1 MPARMP
7 WILFRHF
14 SAELGKVILL
24 TTAVIV
30 TVVAF
35 GAVIKPLAGNLL
47 GPGGIAKYIVLAMV
61 PMLQYALPFAVGFA
75 GTIVTHRFASD
86 NEVQAMSVSG
96 LPYRTILLPQIALGL
111 GLALFMFVLVQTTIP
126 RFLGYMSDVITEDAS
141 QVFVSTIRSGEPFE
155 MGNYLISADRIGL
168 DDSRAAEGVRRVR
181 MEGVVALEMLPGG
194 KVGSEFV
201 AAAGSAD
208 LYGRGADLVIKVA
221 FRDTS
226 IVRPGESAVA
236 ASPLVE
242 PMPIVFDVGWERS
255 PKFLPWGELIE
266 VLREPSLGALPQV
279 ERRAYEPPILPGL
292 MMQRMERQLQAN
304 GVAVLESGDAGR
316 RYEIRDAQL
325 GGKGL
330 VPRPPLKRIAVT
342 EFEGDQPVREASAVG
357 ASLIATKSG
366 GQFGGPARL
375 DFVLLEPSARDVRG
389 GTDRAVGWPPEI
401 AGVAVADG
409 APEPTVL
416 EALELARSLSQAKD
430 PPLAQYAR
438 GADTVVFVIER
449 ALKSTYDEALSHIW
463 MRCAQPVSVLL
474 MLLLGS
480 MLAIWRK
487 HSLPLTIFLLA
498 FIPSIANVLLIA
510 SGQSILRQGK
520 LLSGLGVM
528 WAGNAALLVM
538 IAWVGRRMA
547 RH

>member
-1 MPARMP
+1 MS

-14 SAELGKVILL
+14 TAELGKVILL

-75 GTIVTHRFASD
+75 GTIVTHRFAAD
-86 NEVQAMSVSG
+86 NEVQAMAVSG
-96 LPYRTILLPQIALGL
+96 LPYRTILLPQVALGMV
-111 GLALFMFVLVQTTIP
+111 LALLMFVLVQTTIP
-126 RFLGYMSDVITEDAS
+126 RFLGYMSNVITEDAS
-141 QVFVSTIRSGEPFE
+141 QVFVSTIRSGEPFA
-155 MGNYLISADRIGL
+155 MGNYLISADRVGL
-168 DDSRAAEGVRRVR
+168 DDSRAADGVRRVR

-201 AAAGSAD
+201 ASAGSAD

-221 FRDTS
+221 FRDAS
-226 IVRPGESAVA
+226 ILRSGEATVA

-242 PMPIVFDVGWERS
+242 PMPIVMDVGWERS

-266 VLREPSLGALPQV
+266 VLREPSRGALPEA
-279 ERRAYEPPILPGL
+279 ERRAYEPPIIPGL
-292 MMQRMERQLQAN
+292 MMQRIERQLQST
-304 GVAVLESGDAGR
+304 GVAVLESGDAKR

-330 VPRPPLKRIAVT
+330 VPRAPLKRITVT
-342 EFEGDQPVREASAVG
+342 EFDGNSPLREASAVG
-357 ASLIATKSG
+357 ASLVASKSG

-375 DFVLLEPSARDVRG
+375 DLVLIDPSARDLR
-389 GTDRAVGWPPEI
+389 DASERAVAWPPEV

-416 EALELARSLSQAKD
+416 EALELARALSQAKD

-438 GADTVVFVIER
+438 GASTVVFVIER
-449 ALKSTYDEALSHIW
+449 ALKTTADEALSHVW
-463 MRCAQPVSVLL
+463 MRFAQPISVLL

-480 MLAIWRK
+480 MLAIWKK

-520 LLSGLGVM
+520 LLSGLSVM
-528 WAGNAALLVM
+528 WAGNAALMLM
-538 IAWVGRRMA
+538 ILWVGRRMA

>member
-1 MPARMP
+1 MP

-96 LPYRTILLPQIALGL
+96 LPYRTILLPQVALGM

-141 QVFVSTIRSGEPFE
+141 QVFVSTIRSGEPFQ

-168 DDSRAAEGVRRVR
+168 DDSRASEGVRRVR

-201 AAAGSAD
+201 AGAGSAD
-208 LYGRGADLVIKVA
+208 LYGRGSDLVIKVA

-226 IVRPGESAVA
+226 IVRPGESTVA

-266 VLREPSLGALPQV
+266 VLREPSLGALPQA
-279 ERRAYEPPILPGL
+279 ERRAYEPPIIPGL
-292 MMQRMERQLQAN
+292 MMQRIERQLQTS

-342 EFEGDQPVREASAVG
+342 EFEGPQAVREASAVG
-357 ASLIATKSG
+357 ATLVASKSA
-366 GQFGGPARL
+366 GQFGGSARL
-375 DFVLLEPSARDVRG
+375 DLVLLEPSARDVRG
-389 GTDRAVGWPPEI
+389 GIDRPVGWPPEV

-409 APEPTVL
+409 APEPMVL

-438 GADTVVFVIER
+438 GAGTVVFVIER
-449 ALKSTYDEALSHIW
+449 ALQSTYDEALSHVW
-463 MRCAQPVSVLL
+463 MRFAQPVSVLL

-480 MLAIWRK
+480 MLAIWKR

-498 FIPSIANVLLIA
+498 FMPSIANVLLIA

-520 LLSGLGVM
+520 VFSGLGVM
-528 WAGNAALLVM
+528 WAGNAVLLVL
-538 IAWVGRRMA
+538 ILWVGRRMA